1 MPNSIKT
8 LSKPRKA
15 VVAKVLRSEGFTLA
29 EVGKRLGIS
38 EATAMRYADLETPEA
53 MQEFETK
60 FRTLA
65 RGMQMEGSA
74 MVLKR
79 LHELLPT
86 ERRIEAVVKAGEFL
100 SGGRDKE
107 APNIQ
112 VNVLNKLDSQKKDY
126 NLDE

>member
-15 VVAKVLRSEGFTLA
+15 IIAKVLHNEGFTLA

-100 SGGRDKE
+100 SGKDRE

>member
-1 MPNSIKT
+1 
-8 LSKPRKA
+8 
-15 VVAKVLRSEGFTLA
+15 LA

-38 EATAMRYADLETPEA
+38 EATAMSYADLETPEA

-86 ERRIEAVVKAGEFL
+86 ERRIEAVVKAAKFL
-100 SGGRDKE
+100 SGKDRE

>member
-15 VVAKVLRSEGFTLA
+15 IIAKVLHNEGFTLA

-100 SGGRDKE
+100 SGKDRE
-107 APNIQ
+107 API
-112 VNVLNKLDSQKKDY
+112 NV
-126 NLDE
+126 